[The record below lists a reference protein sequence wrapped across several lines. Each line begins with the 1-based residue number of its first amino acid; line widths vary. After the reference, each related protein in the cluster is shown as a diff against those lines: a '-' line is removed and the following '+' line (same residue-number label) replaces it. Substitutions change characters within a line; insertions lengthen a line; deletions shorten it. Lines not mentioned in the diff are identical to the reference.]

1 MLIWSMACHGA
12 ETGTLL
18 KIKNEWKVLKFDKGE
33 GWRTSFRPIMWKIKE
48 YYIQSCKKE
57 TSYTV

>member
-1 MLIWSMACHGA
+1 MACHGA